1 MPKAPII
8 VYWTFINPL
17 GLQQICAT
25 PANTYAE
32 AIAIN
37 DAYHS
42 QNIPSSIWIS
52 HHSKK

>member
-1 MPKAPII
+1 MRSSFI

-17 GLQQICAT
+17 GLHQICAT

-37 DAYHS
+37 DSYHS

-52 HHSKK
+52 YPKK